1 METYDFQPMKRGD
14 SFEERSILTIEQPDG
29 TPAAI
34 SSAIMQVKT
43 AAGMLVHEWSTSA
56 GSITIGGTGSS
67 QVTLHRVAESTTRGW
82 PTGKHRY
89 DIELTLS
96 TGQVI
101 TPAGG
106 VFPVDADIS
115 IPS

>member
-1 METYDFQPMKRGD
+1 METYDFLPMKRGD

-43 AAGMLVHEWSTSA
+43 AAGILVHQWSTSA
-56 GSITIGGTGSS
+56 SSITIGGAGSS
-67 QVTLHRVAESTTRGW
+67 QVTLLRVDESTTRSW
-82 PTGKHRY
+82 PIGKHRY
-89 DIELTLS
+89 DVELTLG

-101 TPAGG
+101 TPVGG
-106 VFPVDADIS
+106 VFPIEADVS